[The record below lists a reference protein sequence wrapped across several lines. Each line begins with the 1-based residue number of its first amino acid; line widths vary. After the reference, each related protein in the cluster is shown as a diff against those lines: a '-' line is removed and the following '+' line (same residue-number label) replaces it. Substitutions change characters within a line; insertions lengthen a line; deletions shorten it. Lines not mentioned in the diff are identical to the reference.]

1 MSSKYANDVCI
12 RCSIKQIKCDN
23 KEVCDNCDK
32 TKNDCHRDRA
42 VKKAIKK
49 QRQLNK
55 LYKIETFQALQTQP
69 TEQGM
74 LNLLNLLLDLSI
86 QALRQ
91 QILQTQTIIN
101 EQKMSNPLLNYYFNN
116 LGFNNNQVETLHQ
129 QILRAINEQRMTN
142 LLLNY
147 YPNELSFGNNNQAKT
162 FHQQI
167 LQTVTTTSEQEM
179 SNSSLNFMDSLII
192 YSIQKIFIYSNSNKI
207 AGDYD
212 GISTKL
218 LFSHTNF

>member
-179 SNSSLNFMDSLII
+179 SNSSLNFII
-192 YSIQKIFIYSNSNKI
+192 VIK
-207 AGDYD
+207 
-212 GISTKL
+212 
-218 LFSHTNF
+218 